1 MDRDRMLEVIREMEQ
16 EKKELALFYDE
27 GIDDVLNVIV
37 GYLDK
42 SFSVSTF
49 DFMYPTE
56 ELPFT
61 EKQFD
66 DVFMFFDQYAS
77 DHSMTYY
84 DEDAEGLFHAH
95 KYVFEYNGKL
105 YEGSMEVGQGT
116 VLSMTR
122 IDKLDDS
129 FDGCVMRD
137 VELIKLFWSSY

>member
-1 MDRDRMLEVIREMEQ
+1 MDRDRILEVIREMEQ
-16 EKKELALFYDE
+16 ERKELALLYAE
-27 GIDDVLNVIV
+27 GIDDLLDVIV

-42 SFSVSTF
+42 FFSVSTF

-66 DVFMFFDQYAS
+66 DVFMFFDKYAS
-77 DHSMTYY
+77 DNSMVYY

-95 KYVFEYNGKL
+95 KYVFVYNGKL

-122 IDKLDDS
+122 IDKIDDS

-137 VELIKLFWSSY
+137 VELIKLFWDSY